1 MILLIDNYDSFSY
14 NLYQFVGTINP
25 DREQDSLKAAIIE
38 NIRADSYV
46 TQVELCDILEV
57 TRSVL
62 TKAMT
67 RLQAEGKLLRVG
79 SRKTGYWQV
88 KD

>member
-1 MILLIDNYDSFSY
+1 M
-14 NLYQFVGTINP
+14 
-25 DREQDSLKAAIIE
+25 AAIVE

-46 TQVELCDILEV
+46 TQEELCDILEV